1 MDKFFELQKSKL
13 DRLDLLQKP
22 NHVLN
27 ADEYKI
33 NLNAEQ
39 EKLLW
44 IKNPNMF
51 VHNRMLSEGPYKNY
65 GLLFCFWTMSQ
76 TNDYL

>member
-39 EKLLW
+39 ENLLW

-51 VHNRMLSEGPYKNY
+51 VHNRKQRGAI
-65 GLLFCFWTMSQ
+65 
-76 TNDYL
+76 

>member
-13 DRLDLLQKP
+13 DRLDLLQKA
-22 NHVLN
+22 NHVFN

-39 EKLLW
+39 ENLLW

-51 VHNRMLSEGPYKNY
+51 VHNRK
-65 GLLFCFWTMSQ
+65 Q
-76 TNDYL
+76 RVAI